1 MKHVYPTTR
10 KTLLLTSL
18 LIGLTT
24 ATFAQN
30 PTTFTASNACN
41 VVEDF
46 NIDRGG
52 FTSYSLYAG
61 RDQVEFYYLPSPQGY
76 WLQNNDLAV
85 REASIISS
93 VYNSTMTG
101 TAIVGFKYVAPAGS
115 DYRIRIINAQCNCT
129 GGEELLATT
138 AIGPN
143 WTPLPSTD
151 GRICIKINDADIQ
164 QGQHVRY
171 EISIKTQVI
180 GEVII
185 DDFSL
190 GEVAQSPLPVTFKG
204 IVARNEN
211 SAVQVQWDVADEV
224 DVKGYAVERSTNGVR
239 FETIGFVDAHGKPV
253 YSYTDA
259 QPASG
264 TVYYRVKNVD
274 IDGKFKYSS
283 VVRVTNKREST
294 LKLYPV
300 PARDVVTLQHNRIT
314 ENTTITLTTA
324 EGRLVKQVRPATDAY
339 QTTLSLSGLQPGMY
353 LLRLENGQ
361 GIVEAIKLIK
371 Q

>member
-1 MKHVYPTTR
+1 MKHVYPISR
-10 KTLLLTSL
+10 KTLLLATLLTGLSTASL
-18 LIGLTT
+18 
-24 ATFAQN
+24 AQN
-30 PTTFTASNACN
+30 PTSFTNSNECN

-46 NIDRGG
+46 NLDRGG

-61 RDQVEFYYLPSPQGY
+61 RDQVEFYYIPAPVGH

-85 REASIISS
+85 REASIISG

-101 TAIVGFKYVAPAGS
+101 SAIVGFKYQAPPES

-138 AIGPN
+138 AIGYI
-143 WTPLPSTD
+143 WTPLPSTE
-151 GRICIKINDADIQ
+151 GRICIKINDADIY
-164 QGQHVRY
+164 QGQNIRY
-171 EISIKTQVI
+171 EISIRTKLT

-204 IVARNEN
+204 IVARSEN
-211 SAVQVQWDVADEV
+211 NAVNVQWDVADEM
-224 DVKGYAVERSTNGVR
+224 DVRGYEVQRSTNGMR
-239 FETIGFVDAHGKPV
+239 FETVGFVPAHGKPV

-264 TVYYRVKNVD
+264 AVYYRVKNVD
-274 IDGKFKYSS
+274 IDGKYEFSS
-283 VVRVTNKREST
+283 IVRVNSKRAT
-294 LKLYPV
+294 TMKLYPV
-300 PARDVVTLQHNRIT
+300 PAQQTVTLQHERIT
-314 ENTTITLTTA
+314 APTTITLTTVD
-324 EGRLVKQVRPATDAY
+324 GRQVKQLRPVADSY
-339 QTTLSLSGLQPGMY
+339 QTTVPLQDLKPGMY
-353 LLRLENGQ
+353 LLRLDRGQ
-361 GIVEAIKLIK
+361 EGTETLKFVK